1 MAVVTPFFPG
11 YEKGEIMKN
20 KTSLVFTG
28 DLGFDKYMD
37 RKWEDENLFSGKVR
51 EFLSSGDHL
60 IVNVEGALSKQD
72 KQVAP
77 NGVLSLMHSMDP
89 AVGDFLKDL
98 GADIWNIC
106 NNHIMDAGPVG
117 MEDTLKVAKMLGVK
131 TVGAGMNLS
140 EASKPLVL
148 AEAGGIGMIGVGYQR
163 GCKKAREDYPGCLGW
178 DEMELIAER
187 ISEIKKTCRWCIV
200 ISHGG
205 EEFTPLP
212 SPYTRDRYLAY
223 LDMGADI
230 VISHHPH
237 VPMNYEVVGDKII
250 FYSLGNFVFDTD
262 YQRSQLYT
270 DLGLLVRLDIDENG
284 FSFEPFGLKINR
296 ETEHIEEGAIP
307 DIFCDVSKA
316 EYELLEPLSARAF
329 VDATKRQQI
338 YLNPDKYKNATA
350 EEWRE
355 NFENPKRS
363 GRVIGEGLDFAI
375 ICPIAE
381 KEKEKAWK
389 NSNLNKVVKYIQE
402 MIDYE

>member
-1 MAVVTPFFPG
+1 
-11 YEKGEIMKN
+11 MKN
-20 KTSLVFTG
+20 KTSIVFTG

-37 RKWEDENLFSGKVR
+37 RKWEDENLLSEEVKK
-51 EFLSSGDHL
+51 FLSSGDHL
-60 IVNVEGALSKQD
+60 IVNVEGALSKQE

-77 NGVLSLMHSMDP
+77 NGVLALMHSMDP
-89 AVGDFLKDL
+89 AVGDFLQGI

-106 NNHIMDAGPVG
+106 NNHIMDAGPDG
-117 MEDTLKVAKMLGVK
+117 MSDTLKLANEYKVK
-131 TVGAGMNLS
+131 TLGAGMDLS
-140 EASKPLVL
+140 QASTPLIL
-148 AEAGGIGMIGVGYQR
+148 EEAGGIGMIGVGYQR
-163 GCKKAREDYPGCLGW
+163 GCKKAREDYPGCFGW
-178 DEMELIAER
+178 DEMDLIDKR
-187 ISEIKKTCRWCIV
+187 IKEIKQTCKYCIV
-200 ISHGG
+200 VSHGG

-223 LDMGADI
+223 LEMGADI

-237 VPMNYEVVGDKII
+237 VPMNYETVGDKII
-250 FYSLGNFVFDTD
+250 FYSLGNFIFDTD

-270 DLGLLVRLDIDENG
+270 DLGLLIRLDIDENG

-296 ETEHIEEGAIP
+296 DTEHIEKGEIP
-307 DIFCDVSKA
+307 DIFCDVSPK

-338 YLNPDKYKNATA
+338 YLNPEKYTNATE

-381 KEKEKAWK
+381 REKEKAWK
-389 NSNLNKVVKYIQE
+389 KSKLTKVVNYIQE
-402 MIDYE
+402 MIED